1 MTASNHT
8 TRAPDAPAIRR
19 GRKFAQVVAGARQVF
34 LEHGFVGAS
43 VDEIARVKDVFKA
56 TLYSYFPDKRML
68 FVEVVRSKQMA
79 LAHALQ

>member
-1 MTASNHT
+1 MTVCNQT

-19 GRKFAQVVAGARQVF
+19 GHNFAQVVAGARQVF

-43 VDEIARVKDVFKA
+43 VDEIARVTDVFKA

-68 FVEVVRSKQMA
+68 FVEFVRSEQMA